1 MDRYYIMAGARGKYG
16 LLGQNTAHSFRPAER
31 NVLKMLLNWG
41 TFSMLSIN
49 ILLVT
54 FRSSDGTQFNLNQ
67 LERQLSDPKRENW
80 VLIIGQ
86 KKSIS
91 GSAPV
96 SEYLP

>member
-1 MDRYYIMAGARGKYG
+1 
-16 LLGQNTAHSFRPAER
+16 
-31 NVLKMLLNWG
+31 
-41 TFSMLSIN
+41 MLSIN

-67 LERQLSDPKRENW
+67 LERQLSDPRRENW

-86 KKSIS
+86 KKTIP